1 MARQNNY
8 DLNAYAKDEDAIKL
22 LATFSTEKQ
31 ALVKGVIIGLDMA
44 RKSAVTTPSCGTA

>member
-1 MARQNNY
+1 MAHQNNY
-8 DLNAYAKDEDAIKL
+8 DLSVYAKDEDAIKL

-44 RKSAVTTPSCGTA
+44 RKSAVTSLSCGTA